1 MAETLRFQW
10 KIVSKPLKSND
21 PICRAPKYRIW
32 IGGSVTHLTHKLIGI
47 AGFSYAFCSW
57 KNIGMW

>member
-1 MAETLRFQW
+1 MAEFLRFQPMN
-10 KIVSKPLKSND
+10 VSKSLKSHA